1 MSLNSDDFRKTM
13 GRYATG
19 VTVAT
24 AALPDGRR
32 AGLTVNSFT
41 SVSLDPP
48 LVLFC
53 LDNKGAALEVF
64 AAATHYAINIL
75 SAQQEEVSRAFAKR
89 GQSEERWQAAQL
101 SLTASGTPQLDEA
114 LATID
119 CRISQRVVAGDHT
132 ILIGEVVGLEV
143 REGQPL
149 LYWASA
155 YRQLAG

>member
-1 MSLNSDDFRKTM
+1 MSIDPVDFRKVL

-41 SVSLDPP
+41 SVSLKPP

-53 LDNKGAALEVF
+53 LENQAAAMEVF
-64 AAATHYAINIL
+64 SVASHYAINIL
-75 SAQQEEVSRAFAKR
+75 AASQEDSSRAFAQR
-89 GQSEERWQAAQL
+89 GQGAERWQIQKVSTTAAG
-101 SLTASGTPQLDEA
+101 SPQLDEA

-119 CRISQRVVAGDHT
+119 CRISQRILAGDHT
-132 ILIGEVVGLEV
+132 ILLGEVVDLKL

-149 LYWASA
+149 LYWASQ
-155 YRQLAG
+155 YSQLAG